1 MSDEKEEKA
10 MADET
15 PRLTEDR
22 IPATPVEGEKVEAF
36 RPMLSG
42 KKMMDMARTG
52 SFAVDDTTGEKMIQA
67 LEAVVDTLQQRWS
80 ALQKVGET
88 PAMSSTATG
97 QWVAQ
102 HMSATANDAQG
113 LLTQLQ
119 AARDE
124 FPTYIEA
131 IKLAKR
137 NYADRESGTK
147 STLTHLPTAGD
158 ES

>member
-1 MSDEKEEKA
+1 
-10 MADET
+10 
-15 PRLTEDR
+15 
-22 IPATPVEGEKVEAF
+22 
-36 RPMLSG
+36 
-42 KKMMDMARTG
+42 
-52 SFAVDDTTGEKMIQA
+52 
-67 LEAVVDTLQQRWS
+67 
-80 ALQKVGET
+80 
-88 PAMSSTATG
+88 MSSTATG

-131 IKLAKR
+131 IKLAKK

>member
-15 PRLTEDR
+15 PRLMEAQKTT
-22 IPATPVEGEKVEAF
+22 APVQGERVEAF
-36 RPMLSG
+36 QPMLSG

-52 SFAVDDTTGEKMIQA
+52 SFAVDDTTGEKMIKA

-131 IKLAKR
+131 IKLAKK

>member
-1 MSDEKEEKA
+1 
-10 MADET
+10 
-15 PRLTEDR
+15 
-22 IPATPVEGEKVEAF
+22 
-36 RPMLSG
+36 MLSG
-42 KKMMDMARTG
+42 RKMMDLARTG
-52 SFAVDDTTGEKMIQA
+52 SFAVDDTTGDKMIAA

-131 IKLAKR
+131 IKLAKK
-137 NYADRESGTK
+137 NYSDRESGTK
-147 STLTHLPTAGD
+147 STLTHLRRAGD

>member
-1 MSDEKEEKA
+1 
-10 MADET
+10 MADDPNE
-15 PRLTEDR
+15 LTAAYK
-22 IPATPVEGEKVEAF
+22 ATEPLK
-36 RPMLSG
+36 PMLSG
-42 KKMMDMARTG
+42 RKMVDLARSG
-52 SFAVDDTTGEKMIQA
+52 SFAVDDTTGDKMIAA

-102 HMSATANDAQG
+102 HMTATANDAQG
-113 LLTQLQ
+113 LLTQLK

-124 FPTYIEA
+124 FPTYVEA
-131 IKLAKR
+131 IKLAKK

-147 STLTHLPTAGD
+147 VTLRKLPSAD
-158 ES
+158 QS